1 MKAAARGFPGRAG
14 LCALLFLIS
23 FVLWTGL
30 PAEAQ
35 TALVPPPE
43 AAGEQSSPN
52 RSSSGPWQDL
62 LAYIHRMQGDLHRR
76 LAGAVRALKGD
87 ATGEAALFLI
97 ALSFLYGVFHAAGP
111 GHGKAVISTYL
122 LANESV
128 VRRGIALAFLA
139 AFVQGL
145 TAVALVGLL
154 AVLLDMSG
162 LRVTASVGVLESAS
176 YALVALVGFWL
187 LWSLLRPLYGA
198 GRGAEAHDHGVG
210 CGHNHAPDP
219 ALLSRQGLPSRGW
232 GIVTAV
238 GLRPCSGA
246 VLVLLF
252 ALAQGVFLAGIAA
265 TVAMSLGTALTV
277 SVLALL
283 TLWSKRLAIAAV
295 GPRSHLVDTLYR
307 LLGFGGAALLIL
319 LGGALFV
326 TSLQMSSPLQGP
338 L

>member
-1 MKAAARGFPGRAG
+1 MKVLVYRSLGLTGF
-14 LCALLFLIS
+14 CFLLLLTLII
-23 FVLWTGL
+23 LWDGSPTGV
-30 PAEAQ
+30 Q

-43 AAGEQSSPN
+43 ASGVQAP
-52 RSSSGPWQDL
+52 SGPWQDL
-62 LAYIHRMQGDLHRR
+62 LVYIHQVQGDLHRR

-87 ATGEAALFLI
+87 AAGEAALFLI
-97 ALSFLYGVFHAAGP
+97 VLSFLYGVFHAVGP

-128 VRRGIALAFLA
+128 VRSGIALAFFA
-139 AFVQGL
+139 SFVQGL
-145 TAVALVGLL
+145 TAIALVGLL

-162 LRVTASVGVLESAS
+162 LRVSASVGVLESAS

-187 LWSLLRPLYGA
+187 LWSLVRPLYTRGRDAKGNDDGA
-198 GRGAEAHDHGVG
+198 GCGG

-219 ALLSRQGLPSRGW
+219 ALLSRQGLSSKGW

-252 ALAQGVFLAGIAA
+252 ALAQDVFAAGVAA
-265 TVAMSLGTALTV
+265 TAAMSLGTALTV

>member
-1 MKAAARGFPGRAG
+1 MKVLVYRSLGLTGF
-14 LCALLFLIS
+14 CFLLLLTLII
-23 FVLWTGL
+23 LWDGSPTGV
-30 PAEAQ
+30 Q
-35 TALVPPPE
+35 TALVPQLEVSGAQAP
-43 AAGEQSSPN
+43 
-52 RSSSGPWQDL
+52 SGPWQAL
-62 LAYIHRMQGDLHRR
+62 LAYIHQMQGDLHRQ

-87 ATGEAALFLI
+87 AAGEAVLFLI
-97 ALSFLYGVFHAAGP
+97 ALSFLYGVFHAVGP

-128 VRRGIALAFLA
+128 VRRGIALAFFA
-139 AFVQGL
+139 SFVQGL
-145 TAVALVGLL
+145 TAIALVGLL

-162 LRVTASVGVLESAS
+162 LRVSASVGVLESAS

-187 LWSLLRPLYGA
+187 LWSFLRPLFA
-198 GRGAEAHDHGVG
+198 HGRGAEGHDHGAGCGG

-219 ALLSRQGLPSRGW
+219 ALLSRQGLSSKGW

-252 ALAQGVFLAGIAA
+252 ALAQGVFVAGVAA
-265 TVAMSLGTALTV
+265 TAAMSLGTALTV
-277 SVLALL
+277 SALALL

-295 GPRSHLVDTLYR
+295 GRRSHWVDTVYR
-307 LLGFGGAALLIL
+307 FLGFGGAVLLIL